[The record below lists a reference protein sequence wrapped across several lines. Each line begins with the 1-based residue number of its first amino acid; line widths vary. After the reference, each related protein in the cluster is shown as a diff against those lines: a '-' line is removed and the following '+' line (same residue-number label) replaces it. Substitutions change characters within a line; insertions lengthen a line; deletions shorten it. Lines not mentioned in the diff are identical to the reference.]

1 MARTPGDV
9 ASSIAVPPAMRP
21 REGAIY
27 RPARPRY
34 KADDSAQ
41 LDVTTLAVYAA
52 GVAPT
57 KFPNLGSSNGV
68 IVLGG
73 EYGGLLFSLASTPPR
88 PAAGAVGRPIWRLD
102 GSQLFGW
109 QTSKGWGEATL
120 EFFEWYDDENP
131 HEQLEQI
138 LRWTQGYAQ
147 PTVDVA
153 VAVSVTPP
161 SSRLVTDLDRAKG
174 AAPAAFALQ
183 ATNVGTTVRNLAY
196 LSSGPASIGNLLIA
210 LDAAALAAGDVI
222 TLAPGETASSIPG
235 TLYFDN
241 DEAVSFEIIESLT

>member
-1 MARTPGDV
+1 MPREPLTA
-9 ASSIAVPPAMRP
+9 ASTIVVPPAMRP
-21 REGAIY
+21 REGEIY

-57 KFPNLGSSNGV
+57 PLPNLGSSTGV

-73 EYGGLLFSLASTPPR
+73 EYGGLLFSLAATPPR
-88 PAAGAVGRPIWRLD
+88 PMAGVVGRPIWRLD

-109 QTSKGWGEATL
+109 QTSKGWGNATL

-131 HEQLEQI
+131 IEQLEQI

-147 PTVDVA
+147 PTVDVTA
-153 VAVSVTPP
+153 SVSVPGNRKTT
-161 SSRLVTDLDRAKG
+161 VVDRAKG
-174 AAPAAFALQ
+174 DPPAAFPLQ
-183 ATNVGTTVRNLAY
+183 ATNLGTTIRNRAY
-196 LSSGPASIGNLLIA
+196 LSSGLASVGTLSVA
-210 LDAAALAAGDVI
+210 TDAAELAAGNTDDF
-222 TLAPGETASSIPG
+222 APGEWGSLPG

-241 DEAVSFEIIESLT
+241 DEAVTFEVIEALP